1 MTIEFSFFFFCLTA
15 TGEPP
20 LCMSI
25 VVIFAL
31 RQALKS
37 AREDAGIFDNWFE
50 MGAPST
56 PEKLFLNAGNSLEQF
71 KLY

>member
-1 MTIEFSFFFFCLTA
+1 
-15 TGEPP
+15 
-20 LCMSI
+20 MSV

-31 RQALKS
+31 RHALDS
-37 AREDAGIFDNWFE
+37 ARKDAGIIDNWYE

-56 PEKLFLNAGNSLEQF
+56 PDLLFMKAGNSLEHF

>member
-1 MTIEFSFFFFCLTA
+1 MTAA

-31 RQALKS
+31 RHALES
-37 AREDAGIFDNWFE
+37 ARKDAGIVGWFE
-50 MGAPST
+50 MGSAST
-56 PEKLFLNAGNSLEQF
+56 PDKLFASAGNALEQF
-71 KLY
+71 KLQ

>member
-1 MTIEFSFFFFCLTA
+1 
-15 TGEPP
+15 
-20 LCMSI
+20 MSI

-31 RQALKS
+31 RHALDS
-37 AREDAGIFDNWFE
+37 ARADAGIGDVWFE

-56 PEKLFLNAGNSLEQF
+56 PDKLFLKAGNSLEHF

>member
-1 MTIEFSFFFFCLTA
+1 
-15 TGEPP
+15 
-20 LCMSI
+20 MSI

-31 RQALKS
+31 RHALES
-37 AREDAGIFDNWFE
+37 ARKDAGIDDWFE

-56 PEKLFLNAGNSLEQF
+56 PDKLFLNAGNSLEHF